1 MENKVNVTELQGKP
15 PMTPYE
21 LIEEFRVNFYE
32 TMLSHNVDLD
42 ELITWTM
49 KNKLTTPLREIIEF
63 ETSCSYMFD
72 SDHRI
77 AMALLDYVRKNKTE
91 FLEKERK
98 SYCDFFYLVYDEDE
112 KFSDSTHEV
121 VGKEYDKLFNSKNTH

>member
-1 MENKVNVTELQGKP
+1 
-15 PMTPYE
+15 
-21 LIEEFRVNFYE
+21 
-32 TMLSHNVDLD
+32 
-42 ELITWTM
+42 M

-77 AMALLDYVRKNKTE
+77 AMALLDYVRNNKTE

-112 KFSDSTHEV
+112 KLSDSTHEV